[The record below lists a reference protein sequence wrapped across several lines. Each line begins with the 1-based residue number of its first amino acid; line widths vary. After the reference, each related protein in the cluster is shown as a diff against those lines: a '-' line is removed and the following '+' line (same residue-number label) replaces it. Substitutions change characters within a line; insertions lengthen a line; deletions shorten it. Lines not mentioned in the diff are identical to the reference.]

1 MMVLDA
7 PSPNVLVSD
16 VLLYYLNQYL
26 RSLFLHAVHG
36 FHKVS
41 FDAIEGVPLNIL
53 FGPYVKGESRFDSI
67 SLAGTVSLVED
78 TASEWFLFHV
88 YPIVD

>member
-1 MMVLDA
+1 M
-7 PSPNVLVSD
+7 
-16 VLLYYLNQYL
+16 Y
-26 RSLFLHAVHG
+26 AVHG

-41 FDAIEGVPLNIL
+41 FDASEGVPLNIP

-78 TASEWFLFHV
+78 TASEWFLLHL
-88 YPIVD
+88 YPIID